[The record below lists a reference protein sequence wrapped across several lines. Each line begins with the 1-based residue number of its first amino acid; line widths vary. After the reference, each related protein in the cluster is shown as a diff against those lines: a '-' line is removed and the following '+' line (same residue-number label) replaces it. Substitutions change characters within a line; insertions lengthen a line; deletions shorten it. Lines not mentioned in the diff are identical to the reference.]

1 MAAANLNRVRSTVLA
16 FVNSGLGAFTFA
28 TFVTIGMYLF
38 SELRH
43 AYGADGLEPVFTPWL
58 CIAIRPISYLFA
70 FGVLY
75 AMYNYSRDTLLANW
89 VSGKALGLGFEA
101 LFYSFVFIVA
111 SCELVNLMG
120 QFHIADATKLGLS
133 ILWGVYALTL
143 IVIGIARNK
152 KHLRIAA
159 IVLLAVT
166 LVKLFFYDIADL
178 NTIPK
183 TILFVTLGITLLAIS
198 FLYNKY
204 KGLMFKAEADQE
216 E

>member
-1 MAAANLNRVRSTVLA
+1 
-16 FVNSGLGAFTFA
+16 
-28 TFVTIGMYLF
+28 
-38 SELRH
+38 
-43 AYGADGLEPVFTPWL
+43 
-58 CIAIRPISYLFA
+58 
-70 FGVLY
+70 
-75 AMYNYSRDTLLANW
+75 
-89 VSGKALGLGFEA
+89 
-101 LFYSFVFIVA
+101 
-111 SCELVNLMG
+111 MG

-204 KGLMFKAEADQE
+204 KGLMFKAEAGQE